1 MVGGRESA
9 ATIGAA
15 VGTFVRRRAGTPLVG
30 STATM
35 KIGVRF
41 SLMQQMLAG
50 GGVILL
56 VGMLIVGAW
65 VSREIESGVV
75 RRAGL
80 VTALYVDS
88 FVSPLLQSLAH
99 GSLREIDRDDLDNL
113 LAATPLGKQIVVMKV
128 WAPGGRVAYSSNR
141 DLIGRTYAA
150 KPMLAAAFAGH
161 AHSHITDLDDPEHE
175 VERRAWPRLI
185 ETYVPVRHAGSDT
198 VIAVAEFYQ
207 RSDDLL
213 AQVSAA
219 RLRTWL
225 MVGTATLVMS
235 ILLAALVRRA
245 SNTIVAQQAEL
256 HEKVSQLTAT
266 LAQNEKLRERVQRAG
281 ARAPAINEQL
291 LHPLAAP
298 IHPGPPPTSTTA
310 RARVW
315 PSP

>member
-266 LAQNEKLRERVQRAG
+266 LAPNDKVR
-281 ARAPAINEQL
+281 
-291 LHPLAAP
+291 
-298 IHPGPPPTSTTA
+298 
-310 RARVW
+310 
-315 PSP
+315 